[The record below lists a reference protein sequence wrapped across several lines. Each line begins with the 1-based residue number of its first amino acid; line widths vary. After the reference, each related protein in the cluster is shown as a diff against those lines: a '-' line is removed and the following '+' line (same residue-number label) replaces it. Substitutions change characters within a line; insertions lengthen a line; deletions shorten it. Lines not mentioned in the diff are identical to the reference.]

1 MKDNSPIRRPQNI
14 LRQKRRRRNIR
25 IVLLVLLAVVIIAAS
40 FSAIFMIFYRPDR
53 GNQPVNRETSS
64 LGDEPLITDEEGNIL
79 EDDHDPNITQVTNA
93 YNFLVLGRDN
103 VGLNTDVFMLVSFDI
118 DDKTIAVCQIP
129 RDTYIE
135 IDNHPYKINAAY
147 SVMHSRAYHAGDK
160 DAEDTA
166 MRELMTMLETNLAID
181 IQDYALCN
189 LQGFRNIIDKL
200 GGVSMYVPY
209 DMDYDDPEQGLS
221 IHLKKG
227 QQVLNG
233 KKAED
238 FIRFR
243 EGYVEADMGR
253 QDAQKL
259 FISALIQQ
267 LKNSMSVNTIL
278 GMVSELA
285 ANVKTSMSV
294 IDMMYYVKE
303 FYLIDNT
310 NITFVSFPGQACRA
324 NVDYGAW
331 YYIMYR
337 EEMLHIVNTYFNV
350 TTSPV
355 TDAQFDPNHV
365 FVNENKSHIRDIYY
379 KDSSGISE
387 THTAEDLIN
396 DGLYIPLLP

>member
-1 MKDNSPIRRPQNI
+1 MKANAANI
-14 LRQKRRRRNIR
+14 L
-25 IVLLVLLAVVIIAAS
+25 
-40 FSAIFMIFYRPDR
+40 
-53 GNQPVNRETSS
+53 
-64 LGDEPLITDEEGNIL
+64 
-79 EDDHDPNITQVTNA
+79 
-93 YNFLVLGRDN
+93 
-103 VGLNTDVFMLVSFDI
+103 
-118 DDKTIAVCQIP
+118 QIP

-135 IDNHPYKINAAY
+135 IDGYPYKINAAY
-147 SVMHSRAYHAGDK
+147 SVMHSRAYSKNAK
-160 DAEDTA
+160 DAEDYA
-166 MRELMTMLETNLAID
+166 MQELMKLLETNMAID

-200 GGVSMYVPY
+200 GGVNMYVPF

-243 EGYVEADMGR
+243 AGFVEADMGR

-267 LKNSMSVNTIL
+267 LKSSMSVNTIL
-278 GMVSELA
+278 GMVSELST
-285 ANVKTSMSV
+285 NIKTSMSV

-310 NITFVSFPGQACRA
+310 NITFVSFPGEACRA

-331 YYIMYR
+331 YYIMNR
-337 EEMLHIVNTYFNV
+337 TEMLTIINTYFNV
-350 TTSPV
+350 NTSPV

-365 FVNENKSHIRDIYY
+365 FVNENKNHICNIYY
-379 KDSSGISE
+379 KNSSGISE

-396 DGLYIPLLP
+396 YGLYIPLLP